1 MKPKP
6 KELRRSMDRQKVT
19 GFFAGEKEVFE
30 RLLKEFTEVNERA
43 NKLKDFILDEEKIKT
58 VDNLNKDLLIA
69 QLKAMEA
76 YLSILSIRIGLN
88 APREIIDAVETQGST
103 KESE

>member
-1 MKPKP
+1 
-6 KELRRSMDRQKVT
+6 MDK
-19 GFFAGEKEVFE
+19 AVFE

-43 NKLKDFILDEEKIKT
+43 TKLKDFILDEEKIKG

-76 YLSILSIRIGLN
+76 YLSVLSIRIGLN
-88 APREIIDAVETQGST
+88 APREAVEAVGGEGDAPQAEEV
-103 KESE
+103 KEGE

>member
-1 MKPKP
+1 M
-6 KELRRSMDRQKVT
+6 
-19 GFFAGEKEVFE
+19 EKEVFE

-76 YLSILSIRIGLN
+76 YLSVLSIRIGLN
-88 APREIIDAVETQGST
+88 APREMVDAVKP
-103 KESE
+103 KEEAPVAEEVKEGE

>member
-1 MKPKP
+1 M
-6 KELRRSMDRQKVT
+6 
-19 GFFAGEKEVFE
+19 EKEVFE

-76 YLSILSIRIGLN
+76 YLSVLSIRIGLN
-88 APREIIDAVETQGST
+88 APREMVEAVAP
-103 KESE
+103 KEEVKEEEKSE

>member
-1 MKPKP
+1 M
-6 KELRRSMDRQKVT
+6 
-19 GFFAGEKEVFE
+19 EKEVFE
-30 RLLKEFTEVNERA
+30 RLLKEFSEVNERA
-43 NKLKDFILDEEKIKT
+43 SKLKDFILDEEKVKE

-88 APREIIDAVETQGST
+88 APREVIDAVESKDPAT
-103 KESE
+103 ESE

>member
-1 MKPKP
+1 M
-6 KELRRSMDRQKVT
+6 
-19 GFFAGEKEVFE
+19 EKEVFE

-43 NKLKDFILDEEKIKT
+43 GKLKDFILDEEKIKT

-76 YLSILSIRIGLN
+76 YLSVLSIRIGLN
-88 APREIIDAVETQGST
+88 APRELAEAVAP
-103 KESE
+103 KEEVKEEEKSE

>member
-1 MKPKP
+1 M
-6 KELRRSMDRQKVT
+6 
-19 GFFAGEKEVFE
+19 EKEVFE
-30 RLLKEFTEVNERA
+30 RLLKEFSEVNERA
-43 NKLKDFILDEEKIKT
+43 SKLKDFILDEEKIKK

-76 YLSILSIRIGLN
+76 YSSILSIRIGLN
-88 APREIIDAVETQGST
+88 APREVIDAVETQEST

>member
-1 MKPKP
+1 M
-6 KELRRSMDRQKVT
+6 
-19 GFFAGEKEVFE
+19 EKEVFE
-30 RLLKEFTEVNERA
+30 RLLKEFSEVNERA
-43 NKLKDFILDEEKIKT
+43 SKLKDFILDEEKIKE

-88 APREIIDAVETQGST
+88 APREVIDAVET
-103 KESE
+103 KESAAESE

>member
-1 MKPKP
+1 M
-6 KELRRSMDRQKVT
+6 
-19 GFFAGEKEVFE
+19 EKEVFE

-76 YLSILSIRIGLN
+76 YLSVLSIRIGLN
-88 APREIIDAVETQGST
+88 APREMVEAVAPKTEETPAEEV
-103 KESE
+103 KEGE

>member
-1 MKPKP
+1 M
-6 KELRRSMDRQKVT
+6 
-19 GFFAGEKEVFE
+19 EKEVFE

-88 APREIIDAVETQGST
+88 APREMVDAIAPKEEST
-103 KESE
+103 KSE

>member
-1 MKPKP
+1 MEVDILIKFNNKCIMK
-6 KELRRSMDRQKVT
+6 
-19 GFFAGEKEVFE
+19 KEVFE
-30 RLLKEFTEVNERA
+30 RLLKEFSEVNERA
-43 NKLKDFILDEEKIKT
+43 SKLKDFILDEEKIKK

-88 APREIIDAVETQGST
+88 APREVIDAVETQEST

>member
-1 MKPKP
+1 M
-6 KELRRSMDRQKVT
+6 
-19 GFFAGEKEVFE
+19 EKEVFE

-43 NKLKDFILDEEKIKT
+43 NKLKDFILNEEKIKT

-76 YLSILSIRIGLN
+76 YLSVLSIRIGLN
-88 APREIIDAVETQGST
+88 APREMVDAVTPTEEAAPAEEV
-103 KESE
+103 KEGE

>member
-1 MKPKP
+1 M
-6 KELRRSMDRQKVT
+6 
-19 GFFAGEKEVFE
+19 EKEVFE

-43 NKLKDFILDEEKIKT
+43 NKLKDFILDEKKIKT

-76 YLSILSIRIGLN
+76 YLSVLSIRIGLN
-88 APREIIDAVETQGST
+88 APREMVDTVVPKEASVT

>member
-1 MKPKP
+1 M
-6 KELRRSMDRQKVT
+6 
-19 GFFAGEKEVFE
+19 EKEVFE

-43 NKLKDFILDEEKIKT
+43 GKLKDFILDEEKIKT

-88 APREIIDAVETQGST
+88 APREMVEAIAP
-103 KESE
+103 KEEVKEEEKSE

>member
-1 MKPKP
+1 M
-6 KELRRSMDRQKVT
+6 
-19 GFFAGEKEVFE
+19 EKEVFE
-30 RLLKEFTEVNERA
+30 RLLKEFSEVNEKA
-43 NKLKDFILDEEKIKT
+43 NKLKDFILDKDVDKK

-88 APREIIDAVETQGST
+88 APREMMAQEET
-103 KESE
+103 KENPEENPEEKTPEISPENL

>member
-1 MKPKP
+1 MK
-6 KELRRSMDRQKVT
+6 
-19 GFFAGEKEVFE
+19 KEVFE
-30 RLLKEFTEVNERA
+30 RLLKEFSEVNERA
-43 NKLKDFILDEEKIKT
+43 SKLKDFILDEEKVKE

-88 APREIIDAVETQGST
+88 APREVIDAVES
-103 KESE
+103 KDPAIESE

>member
-1 MKPKP
+1 M
-6 KELRRSMDRQKVT
+6 
-19 GFFAGEKEVFE
+19 EKEVFE
-30 RLLKEFTEVNERA
+30 RLLKEFSEVNERA
-43 NKLKDFILDEEKIKT
+43 SKLKDFILDEEKIKK

-88 APREIIDAVETQGST
+88 APSEVIDAVETQEST

>member
-1 MKPKP
+1 M
-6 KELRRSMDRQKVT
+6 
-19 GFFAGEKEVFE
+19 FE
-30 RLLKEFTEVNERA
+30 QLILEFTDVNKKTTEVR
-43 NKLKDFILDEEKIKT
+43 DFILDEEKIKT

-88 APREIIDAVETQGST
+88 GPKDQPA
-103 KESE
+103 ESETVSGD

>member
-1 MKPKP
+1 M
-6 KELRRSMDRQKVT
+6 
-19 GFFAGEKEVFE
+19 EKEVFE
-30 RLLKEFTEVNERA
+30 RLLKEFSEVNERA
-43 NKLKDFILDEEKIKT
+43 SKLKDFILDEEKIKE

-88 APREIIDAVETQGST
+88 APREVLDAVET
-103 KESE
+103 KESTTESE